1 MAALNRSSFRLVV
14 IADVGGEKRRHL
26 GDEAMLEANLQALR
40 RLAPQAAFTVV
51 SCDPAWTAEHYGVDS
66 VPTFGF
72 SSDPLAGRE
81 RAAML
86 DRLLA
91 EASSYLRASSA
102 INAPLS
108 LTSATATALAGADGL
123 LVSGGGNLSSTWPD
137 LLYERVALLRLA
149 RMFGKPS
156 VVVGQTIGP
165 RLADDEYR
173 LLTEELPSARFV
185 GVRERPS
192 VALALKLGV
201 ATERVWYQN
210 DDALFLETNPG
221 SAGFCSLDRDALVTP
236 RIAVTID
243 PQIRGAGEVVFGAL
257 VAQLREISVTT
268 GAPLLLIPHAFGNES
283 AAVQS
288 DLTEA
293 HVLAE
298 ALGLSSTVAAEG
310 LDAQEALRITG
321 QAALIIT
328 SRYHPIV
335 FGLAAGVPSLG
346 IYGDDYCRIKLQGAL
361 EHAGLERWT
370 LTYEAITRRE
380 LLTKALELWRTRAT
394 VRRQIESCREA
405 WLEESRQR
413 WTDVLRALDP
423 QTIA

>member
-1 MAALNRSSFRLVV
+1 
-14 IADVGGEKRRHL
+14 
-26 GDEAMLEANLQALR
+26 
-40 RLAPQAAFTVV
+40 
-51 SCDPAWTAEHYGVDS
+51 
-66 VPTFGF
+66 
-72 SSDPLAGRE
+72 
-81 RAAML
+81 ML

-91 EASSYLRASSA
+91 EASSYVRVSRA

-165 RLADDEYR
+165 RLAADEYR
-173 LLTEELPSARFV
+173 LLTEALLSARFV

-192 VALALKLGV
+192 AALALKLGV
-201 ATERVWYQN
+201 PTERVWYQN

-221 SAGFCSLDRDALVTP
+221 SAGFCSLARDALVTP

-257 VAQLREISVTT
+257 VAQLRELSVTT

-283 AAVQS
+283 AAAQS

-293 HVLAE
+293 HLLAE
-298 ALGLSSTVAAEG
+298 AIGLSSTVTAKG
-310 LDAQEALRITG
+310 LDAQQALRVTG

-346 IYGDDYCRIKLQGAL
+346 IFGDDYCRIKLQGAL

-380 LLTKALELWRTRAT
+380 VLTKALELWRTRAP

-413 WTDVLRALDP
+413 WTAVLRALDP
-423 QTIA
+423 QTTA